1 MCLQL
6 DGKRRAPRQDTRV
19 PLSRPTAPV
28 GTRRPVHSSRTSPS
42 GCAGRSTERQ
52 STVTGRGTSPRLNAA
67 MYTTPPGPWAVQS
80 TNGSSRSTSRLP
92 HEVVRISRTSL
103 RVNSAI
109 VRGSDVGR
117 SPPSMSGD
125 RAMTQSVKTVTRSA
139 GVNPSSRGVPRSA
152 RMPIRPR
159 GSMSASGHPRSPA
172 NGAQRASLA
181 KLASTSSQRSHK
193 SSHTRHIVACERR
206 CSACARER
214 SRPGERLS
222 CIGRPQRAIAR
233 AYASMSADWY
243 GQSMSSALMKS
254 TPHCA

>member
-6 DGKRRAPRQDTRV
+6 DGKRRAPRQDTPCAAVASDGSRRDAS
-19 PLSRPTAPV
+19 PGPQLADLSLGVRREVHRAAV
-28 GTRRPVHSSRTSPS
+28 HGDGKGTP
-42 GCAGRSTERQ
+42 
-52 STVTGRGTSPRLNAA
+52 PRLNAA
-67 MYTTPPGPWAVQS
+67 TYTTPPGPWAVQS

-159 GSMSASGHPRSPA
+159 GSMSASGHPPSPA